1 MHAFSPVVGALL
13 GICQWATTVRAEA
26 CADASKAVPLYR
38 DFNGGI
44 GDHFYTT
51 DKAEYDAANQGGY
64 TAEGARLSVFSQ
76 QYSGTVRFFRL
87 WNGGLGDHFFTTNA
101 TEADSAA
108 THNGYVHEDDKAPMW
123 IYPDQLCGSVPL
135 FRMYNNGASDH
146 FYTIDAAER
155 DDAAAHG
162 WSFEWI
168 AGYVFPAP
176 GSAQISSSSS
186 STATTTTT
194 ASSVKSSTTPSTSAS
209 TGTVTSATPSGTS
222 SAAPQPSNLADTGPV
237 TPAATTDLSPS
248 NAADTTPT
256 GTAQNNGAPSMTSR
270 PTSFLATLTLL
281 GVVSGWWV

>member
-1 MHAFSPVVGALL
+1 
-13 GICQWATTVRAEA
+13 

-38 DFNGGI
+38 DFNGDI

-76 QYSGTVRFFRL
+76 QYAGTVRFFRL
-87 WNGGLGDHFFTTNA
+87 WNGGSGDHFYTTNA
-101 TEADSAA
+101 TEVDSAV

-135 FRMYNNGASDH
+135 YRMYNNGASDH

-168 AGYVFPAP
+168 AGYVFP
-176 GSAQISSSSS
+176 
-186 STATTTTT
+186 
-194 ASSVKSSTTPSTSAS
+194 
-209 TGTVTSATPSGTS
+209 
-222 SAAPQPSNLADTGPV
+222 
-237 TPAATTDLSPS
+237 
-248 NAADTTPT
+248 
-256 GTAQNNGAPSMTSR
+256 
-270 PTSFLATLTLL
+270 
-281 GVVSGWWV
+281 